1 MRLRFDA
8 QLSPTLVGQLADV
21 FPDSR
26 HVHDLGLA
34 TSSDRAIWD
43 HARLHDLDIV
53 TKDADFTDLAIALG
67 APPRVIWLR
76 IGNCTTEAIAALL
89 REQRDLILEFGQD
102 QQARVLALNVRGTAQ
117 SG

>member
-1 MRLRFDA
+1 MRLLFDA
-8 QLSPTLVGQLADV
+8 QLSPTLVTQLADV
-21 FPDSR
+21 FPDPR
-26 HVHDLGLA
+26 HVHDLE
-34 TSSDRAIWD
+34 
-43 HARLHDLDIV
+43 IV

-76 IGNCTTEAIAALL
+76 IGNCTTAAIAALL

-102 QQARVLALNVRGTAQ
+102 QQARALALNVRGTAP